1 MGRNQQLFVVTI
13 KHWKVHSDQRSLRA
27 YSANTQRTLT
37 SLATPLPRYA
47 IAIFV
52 IDTCRMIRLR
62 IGARCLLQVSWY
74 WVSLKV
80 TNRLLTSARVAL
92 SVGAVVTNLNA
103 VTGTVALVLAK
114 VACTNVFQSK

>member
-1 MGRNQQLFVVTI
+1 M
-13 KHWKVHSDQRSLRA
+13 VH
-27 YSANTQRTLT
+27 
-37 SLATPLPRYA
+37 
-47 IAIFV
+47 FH
-52 IDTCRMIRLR
+52 